1 MSVVDRKF
9 EAMKEVSTMTAQA
22 QISSQTLARHSGT
35 TVAAR
40 PAADIL
46 IEKVALRLLAWSEG
60 RAKKNQLTHERMALM
75 LENQRAAN
83 RGGSSLGR

>member
-1 MSVVDRKF
+1 
-9 EAMKEVSTMTAQA
+9 MKEVSTMTAQA
-22 QISSQTLARHSGT
+22 QIFSQALANHQQASISNT
-35 TVAAR
+35 IAHR

-46 IEKVALRLLAWSEG
+46 IEKVALRLLAWSES

>member
-1 MSVVDRKF
+1 
-9 EAMKEVSTMTAQA
+9 MTAQA
-22 QISSQTLARHSGT
+22 QVSSLARHSGT

-46 IEKVALRLLAWSEG
+46 IEKIALKLLAWSES

>member
-1 MSVVDRKF
+1 
-9 EAMKEVSTMTAQA
+9 MTAQA
-22 QISSQTLARHSGT
+22 QIPSQLLARHPGT

-46 IEKVALRLLAWSEG
+46 IEKVALKLLAWSES
-60 RAKKNQLTHERMALM
+60 RVKKNQLTHERMSLM

-83 RGGSSLGR
+83 RGGSPLGR

>member
-9 EAMKEVSTMTAQA
+9 EPMKEVSTMTAQA
-22 QISSQTLARHSGT
+22 YSRHPGT

-46 IEKVALRLLAWSEG
+46 IEKVALKLLAWSDS
-60 RAKKNQLTHERMALM
+60 RAKKSQLTHERMALI

>member
-1 MSVVDRKF
+1 
-9 EAMKEVSTMTAQA
+9 MTAQA
-22 QISSQTLARHSGT
+22 QISSQALSSRALSSRAQARHSGT

-46 IEKVALRLLAWSEG
+46 IEKVALKLLAWSES
-60 RAKKNQLTHERMALM
+60 RAKRNQLTHERMALV
-75 LENQRAAN
+75 LENQRTAN